1 MTQESGIFTFKDT
14 RRELERSG
22 RSQGFV
28 LWGVVGQS
36 VKDGVHLIGRVGCDT
51 DTDKG
56 STVSNEWRHHHL
68 RVAMIS
74 AGTIGY

>member
-1 MTQESGIFTFKDT
+1 VEDLHSKTT
-14 RRELERSG
+14 RRVRKVWPIPRVAIRFME
-22 RSQGFV
+22 
-28 LWGVVGQS
+28 VVGQS

-56 STVSNEWRHHHL
+56 STASNEWRQHHF